1 MKISYCSL
9 GCKVNEY
16 ESVAIINEF
25 IEHGFELVD
34 FDSKAD
40 VYVIN
45 TCTVTSTSDAK
56 SRKMIRQA
64 AKRNPEAVVAV
75 MGCYSQL
82 NPETVRTLGADI
94 VLGTKDRHR
103 LFELVDDALKYKNKY
118 YLISDISKEKAYEE
132 IKINRYLNHT
142 RGFIKIE
149 DGCNNFCSYCAI
161 PYARGRV
168 RSRKAEDVLSEIK
181 ALTEQGMKEL
191 VLSGINTGAYG
202 KDLEDYEFPDL
213 LEDIITHTENLGRIR
228 ISSLEVTEITP
239 FFLEVLAKYKE
250 YFCHH
255 FHIPLQNGS
264 AEVLKMMNRKYDP
277 EFYLQKI
284 EALCEIFPDANITTD
299 YMVGFPGETNAMFAE
314 GVAFIKKIGFGEMHI
329 FPYSRRPNTKAY
341 LLPNQVD
348 EISKR
353 FRINEL
359 LNLSRENAL
368 KYRKSFIGKELEVLV
383 EKNTEGLA
391 YGHTSNYM
399 EVEFK
404 STTAKNNDLVWIR
417 LEKADY
423 PLSLGK
429 EVAHV

>member
-1 MKISYCSL
+1 MKISYMSL

-25 IEHGFELVD
+25 LAHGFELAS
-34 FDSKAD
+34 FDSEAD
-40 VYVIN
+40 VYIIN

-64 AKRNPEAVVAV
+64 TKRNPGAVVAV

-82 NPETVRTLGADI
+82 NPEAVKTLGADI
-94 VLGTKDRHR
+94 ILGTKDRHR
-103 LFELVDDALKYKNKY
+103 LYELVADALKNKNKH
-118 YLISDISKEKAYEE
+118 YLIEDISKEKAYEE

-168 RSRKAEDVLSEIK
+168 RSRKAEDVLAEIQ

-202 KDLEDYEFPDL
+202 KDLADYEFPDL
-213 LEDIITHTENLGRIR
+213 LEDIIKETKNLGRIR

-239 FFLEVLAKYKE
+239 RFLQVLADHRR

-264 AEVLKMMNRKYDP
+264 AGVLKMMNRKYDP
-277 EFYLQKI
+277 EFYLEKI
-284 EALCEIFPDANITTD
+284 TALRALFPDANITTD
-299 YMVGFPGETNAMFAE
+299 YMVGFPGETTAMFEE
-314 GVAFIKKIGFGEMHI
+314 GMDFVRKVNFGEMHI
-329 FPYSRRPNTKAY
+329 FPYSRRPHTKAFD
-341 LLPNQVD
+341 LPNQVD

-353 FRINEL
+353 FRVNEL
-359 LNLSRENAL
+359 LNLNRENAL
-368 KYRKSFIGKELEVLV
+368 NYRRRFNGRELEVLV
-383 EKNTEGLA
+383 ERNTNGLA
-391 YGHTSNYM
+391 YGHTSNYL

-404 STTAKNNDLVWIR
+404 SVSAQNNDLVWIR

-429 EVAHV
+429 EVDHV